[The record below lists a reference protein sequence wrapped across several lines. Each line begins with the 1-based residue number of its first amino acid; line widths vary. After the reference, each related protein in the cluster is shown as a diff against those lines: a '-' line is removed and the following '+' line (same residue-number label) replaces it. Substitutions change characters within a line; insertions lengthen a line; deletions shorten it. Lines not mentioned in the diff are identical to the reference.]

1 MAADA
6 LDCCQEAVDA
16 EFGASLTARSVELGR
31 GAVGLGPPDLCYLH
45 KSYKSALGLGGLRL
59 LGGTLHVAEDQS
71 AVGYY
76 HHVIGLDTSSPAT
89 VSAYFAEL
97 AASQQSTKWLASGTW
112 QISGGVYCCYDAF
125 TRQDLRVHVTI
136 PGGVRAT
143 LLRCDDGVVR
153 PAAAPAS
160 AHASQH
166 RLTATRHVCTSAATR
181 CRPRRG
187 TTPR

>member
-16 EFGASLTARSVELGR
+16 EFGASLTARSVALGR

-59 LGGTLHVAEDQS
+59 LGGTLQVAEDQS

-89 VSAYFAEL
+89 VSHSSHSTVPLCSA
-97 AASQQSTKWLASGTW
+97 QPPPPDRQSEY
-112 QISGGVYCCYDAF
+112 GG
-125 TRQDLRVHVTI
+125 
-136 PGGVRAT
+136 
-143 LLRCDDGVVR
+143 
-153 PAAAPAS
+153 
-160 AHASQH
+160 
-166 RLTATRHVCTSAATR
+166 
-181 CRPRRG
+181 
-187 TTPR
+187 